1 MAGVNIS
8 SIVFLK
14 QRKITVLQHFNC
26 QQRKKN
32 LIIVVSNTAIFYNF
46 QSFQTV

>member
-14 QRKITVLQHFNC
+14 KKNHCFTAFWYV
-26 QQRKKN
+26 KN